1 MIEATKA
8 KYNLKE
14 ISLATGTDEKTLQAR
29 RSALAKSGE
38 IESVKGKRPE
48 YTYEEVKK
56 LLRRPLKPGEPRGEY
71 ITALKRQ
78 LQTDGYTIKKGG
90 D

>member
-1 MIEATKA
+1 MELSKM
-8 KYNLKE
+8 KFNMKE
-14 ISLATGTDEKTLQAR
+14 ISMATGMDENTLQAR
-29 RSALAKSGE
+29 KIALVKAGE
-38 IESVKGKRPE
+38 LETVKGKRSE
-48 YTYEEVKK
+48 FTYDEVKK

-71 ITALKRQ
+71 VTALKRQ

>member
-1 MIEATKA
+1 MKF
-8 KYNLKE
+8 NMKE
-14 ISLATGTDEKTLQAR
+14 IALATGVDEKTLMSR
-29 RSALAKSGE
+29 KTALVKAGE
-38 IESVKGKRPE
+38 IESVKGKRSE

>member
-1 MIEATKA
+1 MEFSKM
-8 KYNLKE
+8 KFNMKE
-14 ISLATGTDEKTLQAR
+14 IALATGVDEKTPMSR
-29 RSALAKSGE
+29 KTALVKAGE

>member
-1 MIEATKA
+1 MKF
-8 KYNLKE
+8 NMKE
-14 ISLATGTDEKTLQAR
+14 IALATGVDEKLLMSRKT
-29 RSALAKSGE
+29 ALVKAGE
-38 IESVKGKRPE
+38 IESVKGKRSE